1 MSYNVRIVST
11 YPPRACGIG
20 TFSRHLANAMA
31 NFTGEVGYVRVAAI
45 DKKGLTYNIPVDLI
59 IDQYNPESWRKAADD
74 IASRARESA
83 NPTVVLL
90 QHEYGLD
97 PAGPGKD
104 GKGKN
109 FIQMAKILRAA
120 GLVTMAYLH
129 TVLDK
134 PNEHQRIVLQELA
147 ENTDGLLVPTRSAVD
162 ILESDTYKIDRTKIK
177 HIDHGIRMQNPSQYD
192 RLSIKQ
198 QLHLENRFLV
208 TTLGLHSPGKGLEYG
223 IRAYGKFIN
232 ESLTKEQ
239 KNKIIYL
246 IAGQCHPEFVK
257 QEDGKFYKQ
266 YMASMEQALAD
277 ANVSWCRL
285 KELTSEK
292 LSCCDIVIWETFL
305 DESSLMKLY
314 GAANV
319 VVLPYLNMQQISSG
333 ILADTVGSGRVA
345 VATKFRYAVELL
357 DPDNAGKD
365 GLIAGSHGRGV
376 LVDPGEPSVEQIA
389 QALDYLVFN
398 RDKRLAMEKRAHRRG
413 YQMKWD
419 NTAWAILQYLE
430 FVKEQNDIVK
440 GRGIAFSRLKKS
452 NFEEKSREFLSK

>member
-1 MSYNVRIVST
+1 
-11 YPPRACGIG
+11 
-20 TFSRHLANAMA
+20 
-31 NFTGEVGYVRVAAI
+31 
-45 DKKGLTYNIPVDLI
+45 
-59 IDQYNPESWRKAADD
+59 
-74 IASRARESA
+74 
-83 NPTVVLL
+83 
-90 QHEYGLD
+90 
-97 PAGPGKD
+97 
-104 GKGKN
+104 
-109 FIQMAKILRAA
+109 
-120 GLVTMAYLH
+120 
-129 TVLDK
+129 
-134 PNEHQRIVLQELA
+134 
-147 ENTDGLLVPTRSAVD
+147 
-162 ILESDTYKIDRTKIK
+162 
-177 HIDHGIRMQNPSQYD
+177 MQNPSQYD

-223 IRAYGKFIN
+223 IRAYGKFIK

-257 QEDGKFYKQ
+257 HQGGKFYKQ

-357 DPDNAGKD
+357 DPDNADKD

-419 NTAWAILQYLE
+419 NTAWAILQYLQ